1 MDFFL
6 LSRNLLGMISECEKS
21 YTKDYGVNLLIIME
35 YSYEQE
41 YIDSTK

>member
-6 LSRNLLGMISECEKS
+6 LSRNLLGMISEYEKS
-21 YTKDYGVNLLIIME
+21 YKKDYGVNLLNIMG
-35 YSYEQE
+35 YLYEQE